1 MLKPLTEEQ
10 RQQQALIL
18 KELSDRMKTPE
29 YKDMTLLIAREAFER
44 FKACQKA
51 GFTLAESLEIAIK
64 KWGQ

>member
-1 MLKPLTEEQ
+1 M
-10 RQQQALIL
+10 L
-18 KELSDRMKTPE
+18 KELSARMKTPE